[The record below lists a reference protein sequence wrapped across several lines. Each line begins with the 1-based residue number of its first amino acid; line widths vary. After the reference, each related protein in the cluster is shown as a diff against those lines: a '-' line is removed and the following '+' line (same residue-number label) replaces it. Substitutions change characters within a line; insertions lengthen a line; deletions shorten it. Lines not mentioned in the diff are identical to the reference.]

1 MLLRLLK
8 DTLQRRTRR
17 LLATVLAV
25 MTGASLA
32 TALLGISLDITGQ
45 MGRELRAYGANILA
59 SPASGELRLEI
70 GGVPLRVPASRGNG
84 LQATSGER
92 PLLNENDLVKLKT
105 IFWRNNIVGFAPYLT
120 ALVEVDGHPLALTG
134 TWFAKPLTLSKG
146 AAVRTSFATTQ
157 NAEAEAIFRTGIK
170 TTAPWWRVQGE
181 WVQDDDPGSAMVGA
195 ELAQRKGWQI
205 GDDFAAQVEGRRAS
219 FHIVGLVGTG
229 GFEDE
234 QIFVALPATQALL
247 GLSQG
252 VDRVQVSALVE
263 PDSKLRADL
272 RGLDPAEMTPE
283 QYATWYCSPIMGA
296 VVTQIQEVLPGAD
309 VRPIRQISQ
318 AEMDF
323 LGKIGLL
330 MALLT
335 LMALSG
341 SALAVMTAMTA
352 SVMER
357 RQEIGL
363 MKAIGADDG
372 QIASIFLSEAALIGL
387 VGGAAGY
394 LLGLGL
400 AQGLARW
407 VFSAGGQVPVV
418 VLPFTLL
425 LALGVALIGSAL
437 PVRRAVCFDPV
448 LLLRGR

>member
-1 MLLRLLK
+1 MLLLLLK
-8 DTLQRRTRR
+8 DTLRRRTRR
-17 LLATVLAV
+17 LLATTLAV

-59 SPASGELRLEI
+59 SPASSDLRLEI
-70 GGVPLRVPASRGNG
+70 GGVPVRVPGRGNG
-84 LQATSGER
+84 GER

-105 IFWRNNIVGFAPYLT
+105 IFWRHNIVGFTPYLT
-120 ALVEVDGHPLALTG
+120 ALIEVDGQTLALTG
-134 TWFAKPLTLSKG
+134 TWFDKPLTLPKG
-146 AAVRTSFATTQ
+146 VAVRTGLDMAQ
-157 NAEAEAIFRTGIK
+157 NAETDVMFRTGVK
-170 TTAPWWRVQGE
+170 TTAPWWQVQGE
-181 WVQDDDPGSAMVGA
+181 WAQDDDPGSAMVGA
-195 ELAQRKGWQI
+195 KLASQKNWQV
-205 GDDFAAQVEGRRAS
+205 GDEFIARVEERTAR
-219 FHIVGLVGTG
+219 FRIVGLVSTG
-229 GFEDE
+229 GFEDD
-234 QIFVALPATQALL
+234 QIFVALPAAQALL

-263 PDSKLRADL
+263 PDSNLRADL
-272 RGLDPAEMTPE
+272 RGLDPSEMTPE

-296 VVTQIQEVLPGAD
+296 VITQIKEVLPGAD
-309 VRPIRQISQ
+309 VRPIRQINQ

-335 LMALSG
+335 LTALGG

-357 RQEIGL
+357 RAEIGL
-363 MKAIGADDG
+363 MKAIGADDS

-387 VGGAAGY
+387 AGGTAGY

-425 LALGVALIGSAL
+425 LALAVALIGSAL
-437 PVRRAVCFDPV
+437 PVRQAVRFDPV